1 MEQRSVHHGPLP
13 FTTGTADQPIRPPQ
27 AAVHDG
33 SLRMVT
39 SLVTSHPRAT
49 APAREAPARYR
60 PSARPDSARTE
71 TAPACGPRWRVI
83 ALTRGAR
90 TRPAAPEPRRT
101 AHRAAAAGTRPPGL
115 REPDAV
121 PAPRPPAGSA
131 RRPGGP
137 HTAAQAD
144 ARPSDPASTAD
155 RRRGWS
161 WC

>member
-101 AHRAAAAGTRPPGL
+101 ANRAAAPASAPGPAGARP
-115 REPDAV
+115 V
-121 PAPRPPAGSA
+121 PAPPSAVHAGGTRA
-131 RRPGGP
+131 
-137 HTAAQAD
+137 HT
-144 ARPSDPASTAD
+144 RHT
-155 RRRGWS
+155 G
-161 WC
+161 